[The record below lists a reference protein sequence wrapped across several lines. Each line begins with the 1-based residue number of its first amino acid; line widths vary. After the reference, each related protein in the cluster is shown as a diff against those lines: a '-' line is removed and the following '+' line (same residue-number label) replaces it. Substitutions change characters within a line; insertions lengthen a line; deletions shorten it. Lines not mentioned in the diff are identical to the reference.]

1 MDDFFAG
8 WFVEFSKG
16 LDKLNNGECGRL
28 FTYCLYDFRLFL
40 LKQDGTINFRF

>member
-16 LDKLNNGECGRL
+16 LNKLNDGECGRL
-28 FTYCLYDFRLFL
+28 FADCGKLVLVL
-40 LKQDGTINFRF
+40 Q